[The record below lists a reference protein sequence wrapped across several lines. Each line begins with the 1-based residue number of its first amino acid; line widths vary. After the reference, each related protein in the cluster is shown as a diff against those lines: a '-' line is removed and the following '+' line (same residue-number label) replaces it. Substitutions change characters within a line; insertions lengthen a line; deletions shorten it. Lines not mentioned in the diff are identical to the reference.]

1 MIGWRVILFVSAIP
15 FESRNIVADLFLDEE
30 LGKLFKA
37 QPPTEDAY
45 IFRSNGPHD

>member
-1 MIGWRVILFVSAIP
+1 MILFVSAIP
-15 FESRNIVADLFLDEE
+15 FESENIVADASFGFFVDEE